1 MWARDLWL
9 LHVHSSNQ
17 LILRDKKVA
26 QTVID
31 VYNGITDNQKEELYA
46 YLIKNNILIKD
57 NGVLKTNIAY
67 LNKEFLELMENINR
81 NLYVKLEKATNEI
94 KAYLTKIVNKSIPN
108 NLKEYANGYVI
119 TLMQFFAGNKLIESL
134 IENNFLNGNLN
145 SIQISYF
152 IDKE

>member
-1 MWARDLWL
+1 
-9 LHVHSSNQ
+9 
-17 LILRDKKVA
+17 
-26 QTVID
+26 
-31 VYNGITDNQKEELYA
+31 
-46 YLIKNNILIKD
+46 
-57 NGVLKTNIAY
+57 
-67 LNKEFLELMENINR
+67 MENINR

-119 TLMQFFAGNKLIESL
+119 TLMQFFFFFLLIESL

>member
-1 MWARDLWL
+1 MLE
-9 LHVHSSNQ
+9 
-17 LILRDKKVA
+17 LI
-26 QTVID
+26 QENSVIIGTII
-31 VYNGITDNQKEELYA
+31 GIITLF
-46 YLIKNNILIKD
+46 ITI
-57 NGVLKTNIAY
+57 
-67 LNKEFLELMENINR
+67 NKEFLELMENINR